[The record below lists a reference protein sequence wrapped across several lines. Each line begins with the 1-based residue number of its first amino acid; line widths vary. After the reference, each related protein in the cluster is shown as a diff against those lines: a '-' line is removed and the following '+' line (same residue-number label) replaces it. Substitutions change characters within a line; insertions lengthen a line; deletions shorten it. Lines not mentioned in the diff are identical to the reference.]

1 VEVRTTVTIEDSLLA
16 QAKEVAARSH
26 RTLSSVVEDALRE
39 SLARQSAPGDR
50 PRVVIPVGGKSHD
63 RPLVDI
69 LNREAL
75 AEVLGDNGLPDT
87 AS

>member
-1 VEVRTTVTIEDSLLA
+1 VRTTVTINDGLLA

-39 SLARQSAPGDR
+39 ALARQAETSG
-50 PRVVIPVGGKSHD
+50 RVHVAIPVGGNAQD
-63 RPLVDI
+63 EPLVDI

-75 AEVLGDNGLPDT
+75 AEVLGDNGLAESDT
-87 AS
+87 